1 MPVSAP
7 SLHSDRPNLRLVHDE
22 GRSILI
28 AGGDPERRSALV
40 QELSQRLPAGTCFE
54 QVDATW
60 EMLERAPSSRM
71 VMLAGELD
79 GSSPESAMH
88 LLGSRHPRLP
98 VVALGEAVASQA

>member
-1 MPVSAP
+1 MSAL
-7 SLHSDRPNLRLVHDE
+7 SVASERPNLRLVHDE

-28 AGGDPERRSALV
+28 AGGDAARRSALV
-40 QELSQRLPAGTCFE
+40 AELSQRLPAGTCFE
-54 QVDATW
+54 QADATW

-79 GSSPESAMH
+79 GSSAESAMH

-98 VVALGEAVASQA
+98 VIALGEPVAREA